1 MLGVSIG
8 IVLAD
13 LQLSKYWSNICHPM
27 GGPHSGLRLRGA
39 GVAPGPARPVPVA
52 ADPRIRDDRDTH
64 TREDLLRI
72 DQGEGKH
79 QRWCR
84 DARPERSRR
93 IKYP

>member
-1 MLGVSIG
+1 MTVVAVVWRGRVRAAAGGWGCGAAALPLG
-8 IVLAD
+8 
-13 LQLSKYWSNICHPM
+13 WP
-27 GGPHSGLRLRGA
+27 
-39 GVAPGPARPVPVA
+39 
-52 ADPRIRDDRDTH
+52 DPRIRDDRDTH